1 ADADAPARCAV
12 LRRIVLRPGDA
23 WAQFEHQ
30 PFAQNLLAKDGAQAV
45 FAKRDG
51 RIELTAGERL
61 DRDGALARQLA
72 IDSKRGVAAHALG
85 ALWDRRRSRPARW
98 PALVK
103 RALEIDAAG
112 KAEVLAVLPERRL
125 AQPQQCST
133 RHLVVKAPAR
143 LDERVDRRAYAQ
155 PRIGFE
161 APAGFALLVVDA
173 YQRLIFLDAAPC
185 ALAWNGAGAL
195 FALG

>member
-1 ADADAPARCAV
+1 PLDCPCGGRKTASRRASEGGGAGLESAFAEEHLQADADAPARCAV

-85 ALWDRRRSRPARW
+85 AL
-98 PALVK
+98 
-103 RALEIDAAG
+103 
-112 KAEVLAVLPERRL
+112 
-125 AQPQQCST
+125 
-133 RHLVVKAPAR
+133 
-143 LDERVDRRAYAQ
+143 
-155 PRIGFE
+155 
-161 APAGFALLVVDA
+161 
-173 YQRLIFLDAAPC
+173 
-185 ALAWNGAGAL
+185 
-195 FALG
+195 